1 MTGPTS
7 SLADTA
13 PPGQHRERVHPDGR
27 VGDVSVGRNELGTIS
42 IGDGVVTKIAAR
54 AAAEIPDAGAAA
66 TRLLGRALP
75 GAGHLGG
82 HSTDLAGL
90 PKTSADVD
98 GSLVYVTVQLSVRW
112 PASVPATTAQVREH
126 IQQRIHVLTG
136 LTVPEVH
143 ISVTDLVTDLAA
155 PPRVR

>member
-1 MTGPTS
+1 
-7 SLADTA
+7 
-13 PPGQHRERVHPDGR
+13 VHAAGGESDLTI
-27 VGDVSVGRNELGTIS
+27 GRNELGTIS
-42 IGDGVVTKIAAR
+42 IGDGVVAKIAAR

-66 TRLLGRALP
+66 TRVLGRALP

-82 HSTDLAGL
+82 RSTDLAGL

-98 GSLVYVTVQLSVRW
+98 GSLVYVTMQLSVRW
-112 PASVPATTAQVREH
+112 GASVPTTTARVRAH
-126 IQQRIHVLTG
+126 IQQRVHLLTG
-136 LTVPEVH
+136 LTVAEVN

>member
-1 MTGPTS
+1 MTGPI
-7 SLADTA
+7 SLADA
-13 PPGQHRERVHPDGR
+13 SPPSDHPDRLLPAGEA
-27 VGDVSVGRNELGTIS
+27 GDLSVGRNELGTIS
-42 IGDGVVTKIAAR
+42 IGDGVVAKIAAR

-66 TRLLGRALP
+66 TRLLGHALP

-82 HSTDLAGL
+82 QSTDLAGL

-112 PASVPATTAQVREH
+112 PASVPATTARVREH
-126 IQQRIHVLTG
+126 IQQRVHVLTG

-143 ISVTDLVTDLAA
+143 ISVADLVTDLAA